1 MHGSIPV
8 LKELEVPEGVVETG
22 TWPCIGAVPE
32 EGLGGVV
39 DEALHVQHT
48 VNII

>member
-1 MHGSIPV
+1 MHVSIRV
-8 LKELEVPEGVVETG
+8 LEEREVPEGVVEPG

-39 DEALHVQHT
+39 DEALY
-48 VNII
+48 